1 MARLGQLSVRNYF
14 DVNTGDNCAVCN
26 ISFIFAVQYLTKT
39 YNLMNN
45 RQIITLIVIAV
56 AALAV
61 GYFIGS
67 GMDDIKP
74 ESKISLKNEAD
85 SLNYFLGVNLGYDL
99 DAAPWDADVHLIA
112 SGMNQVLEDTST
124 YDQMSAQAIF
134 RQLQVSLS
142 EQEAQSNE
150 AEAVENLEEGAAFL
164 EENAKRDEVMTTES
178 GLQYEVI
185 TEGEGPTPADTS
197 TVTVH
202 YEGSLIDGTVFESSF
217 ETGDSVTFALDQ
229 VIPGWTEGV
238 QLMPEGSTY
247 KFYIPSNLA
256 YGSRAQGPIPGNS
269 VLIFKIKLLD
279 IQQ

>member
-1 MARLGQLSVRNYF
+1 
-14 DVNTGDNCAVCN
+14 
-26 ISFIFAVQYLTKT
+26 
-39 YNLMNN
+39 MNN
-45 RQIITLIVIAV
+45 KQIITLIVVAV
-56 AALAV
+56 VALAA

-67 GMDDIKP
+67 GTNGIKT
-74 ESKISLKNEAD
+74 ESQISLKSEDD
-85 SLNYFLGVNLGYDL
+85 SLNYFLGLNLGYDL
-99 DAAPWDADVHLIA
+99 EAAPFDANVNLIA
-112 SGMNQVLEDTST
+112 SGMNQVMTDTSI
-124 YDQMSAQAIF
+124 YDQMTAQAVF

-142 EQEAQSNE
+142 DRESKKAE
-150 AEAVENLEEGAAFL
+150 AESIENLEKGAAFL
-164 EENAKRDEVMTTES
+164 EENAKKEEIITTES

-185 TEGEGPTPADTS
+185 TQGDGPTPADTS

-217 ETGDSVTFALDQ
+217 DTGDSVTFALDG

-256 YGSRAQGPIPGNS
+256 YGSQAQGPIPGNS

-279 IQQ
+279 VQ